1 MSIPLRT
8 ASRRPE
14 PAAIA
19 GGPIRLMIVDDS
31 IVARTVI
38 SRILEANPAFEVVA
52 TAGHAGDALAQ
63 LENIWVD
70 IILLDVEMP
79 GLDGLTALPDLIAR
93 GRGAHVLVVS
103 SAAGDGAAA
112 SIRALTLGAT
122 DTLLKPGAGSF
133 AGRFASVLV
142 ERLLR
147 IGHARPDVDA
157 IPAPVEMDDLPAVT
171 LGPVAVSCL
180 AIGASTGGLHAL
192 SDFFNELPADFAAPI
207 LVTQHLPPVFM
218 PYFASQLREIA
229 GRPARVAA
237 DGMRLVPGELLIAPG
252 DGHLRL
258 ARTGDV
264 VHVRICQEPAPSG
277 CLPSVDPMF
286 EAAASIFGAGALG
299 VVLSGMGRDGLLGAR
314 AIAMAGGE
322 VLAQDSRTSV
332 VWGMP
337 GAVANAGLAAAVLPP
352 ARLAQRV
359 ALRSGVSAW
368 S

>member
-1 MSIPLRT
+1 M
-8 ASRRPE
+8 
-14 PAAIA
+14 A

-52 TAGHAGDALAQ
+52 LAGDGREALA
-63 LENIWVD
+63 LLDTIWVD

-79 GLDGLTALPDLIAR
+79 GLDGLTALPEMIAR
-93 GRGAHVLVVS
+93 GRGAHILVVS

-147 IGHARPDVDA
+147 IGHARPTIDVVPSVADA
-157 IPAPVEMDDLPAVT
+157 GNSLDAMLGPAPVA
-171 LGPVAVSCL
+171 CL

-192 SDFFNELPADFAAPI
+192 SDFFHALPADFAAPI
-207 LVTQHLPPVFM
+207 LVTQHLPVVFM
-218 PYFASQLREIA
+218 PYFASQLTEMA
-229 GRPARVAA
+229 GRTAQVAVS
-237 DGMRLVPGELLIAPG
+237 GMRLAPGELLIAPG
-252 DGHLRL
+252 DGHLGL
-258 ARTGDV
+258 ARSGKT
-264 VHVRICQEPAPSG
+264 VHVSISHEPAPSG

-286 EAAASIFGAGALG
+286 EAVAEIYGAGAVG

-314 AIAMAGGE
+314 AITVAGGE
-322 VLAQDSRTSV
+322 ILAQDSRTSV

-359 ALRSGVSAW
+359 SLRGGVSTW
-368 S
+368 I